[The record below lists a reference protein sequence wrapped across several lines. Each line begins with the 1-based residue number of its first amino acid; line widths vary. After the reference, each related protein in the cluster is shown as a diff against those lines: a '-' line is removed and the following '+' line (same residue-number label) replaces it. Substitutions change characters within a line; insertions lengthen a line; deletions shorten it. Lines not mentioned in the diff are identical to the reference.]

1 MPVIVEIEPFLHK
14 WMQLEKKNLIVLHA
28 LINYLKITAYLLYVG
43 IAFYIIGMSAEGRHI
58 DAELTSLVAQ
68 DFLEEPAVFLVE
80 ENRISRI
87 ALAENRSPIK
97 FFEVKSS
104 GHFFFHI

>member
-1 MPVIVEIEPFLHK
+1 
-14 WMQLEKKNLIVLHA
+14 MQFEKKDLIVLHA
-28 LINYLKITAYLLYVG
+28 LINYLKIAAYLFYVA
-43 IAFYIIGMSAEGRHI
+43 IAFHIIGMSAEGRHI
-58 DAELTSLVAQ
+58 DTELTSLVAQ

-87 ALAENRSPIK
+87 ALAENGSLIK
-97 FFEVKSS
+97 FSEVKSS